1 MCEISACS
9 RDQYPQ
15 FIFKKETD
23 TVEMVKDGFSV
34 TIICAEDYMS
44 SDESTTSTT
53 ATCNTDGVMELSS
66 STFECV
72 EIKSEF
78 HNIKW

>member
-1 MCEISACS
+1 
-9 RDQYPQ
+9 
-15 FIFKKETD
+15 
-23 TVEMVKDGFSV
+23 MVKAGARV
-34 TIICAEDYMS
+34 TIICAEDYTS
-44 SDESTTSTT
+44 SDESTT

>member
-1 MCEISACS
+1 
-9 RDQYPQ
+9 
-15 FIFKKETD
+15 
-23 TVEMVKDGFSV
+23 MVKDGSSV

-53 ATCNTDGVMELSS
+53 ATCNTDGVMKLLS
-66 STFECV
+66 STFKCV